1 MFEVAELGLAITR
14 EEFEARAPQLHLR
27 LLEAQRALRNSRHTV
42 LILLSGVE
50 GAGKGELVSRLYEW
64 FDSKGIQTSA
74 FWDETDE
81 ERLRPRFW
89 RFWRAM
95 PPRGNIGI
103 MFGSWYTEPLTE
115 SVYGEMDD
123 VEFASRLQEINE
135 FENLLRSDGVI
146 IIKLWFHMPADKV
159 QRQLKKDEKNHI
171 KKLRISPYTKRFARY
186 FDKFLHAAQTALRI
200 TDNNDSPWHV
210 IEATDS
216 NYRDLTAGQVILDML
231 SEHLDAKPKAGSD
244 SKPKAISEET
254 TAQVPALDTVD
265 LSQQLDDITYER
277 KLKKWQGTLHELA
290 WRAHEQRKSVVV
302 VFEGWDA
309 AGKGSTIRRLIKAID
324 ARLFRLITT
333 GAPTDEEA
341 AHHYLWRFWRHVPMP
356 GYFTLYD
363 RSWYGRVL
371 VERVNKLATTD
382 EWQRAYDEINLFE
395 QQLADHGI
403 LVLKFWLHVS
413 PQEQLRR
420 FEARENNPE
429 KNHKL
434 TEDDWRNR
442 DKRKDYEHAINDMVA
457 RTDTGY
463 APWHLIA
470 AEDKQFA
477 RIEVLKILSKALKGE
492 LE

>member
-1 MFEVAELGLAITR
+1 MFEVAELGLTIST
-14 EEFEARAPQLHLR
+14 EEFEAMAPQLNVR
-27 LLEAQRALRNSRHTV
+27 LLDAQRLLRISRHTV

-64 FDSKGIQTSA
+64 LDSKGVETSA

-81 ERLRPRFW
+81 ENLRPRFW

-95 PPRGNIGI
+95 PPRGSIGI
-103 MFGSWYTEPLTE
+103 MFGSWYTEPFME
-115 SVYGEMDD
+115 RVFENISEA
-123 VEFASRLQEINE
+123 EFERRLQEINE
-135 FENLLRSDGVI
+135 FESLLRNDGVI
-146 IIKLWFHMPADKV
+146 IIKLWFHMPLSKV
-159 QRQLKKDEKNHI
+159 EKQLEKDEKKHI

-186 FDKFLHAAQTALRI
+186 FDKFLHAAQTVIRQ
-200 TDNNDSPWHV
+200 TDDIESPWHI

-216 NYRDLTAGQVILDML
+216 HYRDLTAGQIILDAITA
-231 SEHLDAKPKAGSD
+231 HLDNKAKPVEAKPPIIEAG
-244 SKPKAISEET
+244 KREQAPAILDTIDLTQQLSEET
-254 TAQVPALDTVD
+254 YQ
-265 LSQQLDDITYER
+265 R
-277 KLKKWQGTLHELA
+277 KLRKWQGELHQLA
-290 WRAHEQRKSVVV
+290 WRAHAARKSVVV

-324 ARLFRLITT
+324 ARLFRLIST

-341 AHHYLWRFWRHVPMP
+341 AHHYLWRFWRHVPLP
-356 GYFTLYD
+356 GYFTIYD

-371 VERVNKLATTD
+371 VERVEKLASNA

-395 QQLADHGI
+395 EQLTEHGI
-403 LVLKFWLHVS
+403 VVLKFWLHVS

-420 FEARENNPE
+420 FEARENSPE

-442 DKRKDYEHAINDMVA
+442 SKRREYELAVNAMVA
-457 RTDTGY
+457 HTSTAT

-477 RIEVLKILSKALKGE
+477 RIEVLKILSKALKEE
-492 LE
+492 LK